1 MMTCKKLF
9 IEIGIGLCI
18 LLSVG
23 FLCTLVG
30 SEPISLSSI
39 RESPQNAQI
48 FFEVRIPIF
57 SASPAAQALGQSW
70 RFLPA

>member
-1 MMTCKKLF
+1 MTCKKLF

-48 FFEVRIPIF
+48 FFEVRIPRVIL
-57 SASPAAQALGQSW
+57 AM
-70 RFLPA
+70 